1 VSLIFGLWARGKG
14 IVSQS
19 SGERRG
25 EEALLLLFLGVL
37 VCLAFLNSPGT
48 EDRSEWLR
56 YMGLARQYGVLGA
69 YPNAGPV
76 DYPPLSF
83 VLLGLLARVADVF
96 RISDFI
102 AVKISLMV
110 LTLACAAVAAAL
122 PKQWQPV
129 LAVAMFLTL
138 VVDAMLEVYI
148 DAYFIVSLLL
158 ALFCF
163 ERGYLSLGTAFFA
176 FASLTKWQPIILT
189 PLILLY
195 VIPRRPAPVD
205 LVRLAPAA
213 GLSLIV
219 LFMYGVPM
227 MHAFIEGFENARLS
241 GQAMNLNWLLA
252 GFVELQHPHRDGLI
266 NTISYSGDVFVST
279 FPDDPPVPITRTI
292 AALLSVSSVLRYF
305 CYLVSLYYF
314 FISDRSLLNLVR
326 ASTICFMCYFMF
338 GYGAHENH
346 GCIPAVLGIC
356 WFALDRTRFL
366 EATMLAVT
374 FNMNLLIF
382 YGLHGAGLAF
392 SRIVGWDVTLYFAAF
407 NLILFLVLWLPV
419 ANTIRSHIVGLVSR
433 IGLHPAE
440 RYR

>member
-1 VSLIFGLWARGKG
+1 VSKLN
-14 IVSQS
+14 
-19 SGERRG
+19 GERRG
-25 EEALLLLFLGVL
+25 QEAILLLLLGVL

-48 EDRSEWLR
+48 DDRSEWLR

-83 VLLGLLARVADVF
+83 VLLGLLARVADF
-96 RISDFI
+96 FQISDFI

-110 LTLACAAVAAAL
+110 LTLACAALTAGL
-122 PKQWQPV
+122 RKHWQPV
-129 LAVAMFLTL
+129 VAVAMFLTL

-148 DAYFIVSLLL
+148 DSYFVVSLLL

-163 ERGYLSLGTAFFA
+163 ERGYLSLGTAIFA

-195 VIPRRPAPVD
+195 VIPRRPAPAD
-205 LVRLAPAA
+205 LLRLLPAV

-219 LFMYGVPM
+219 LFMYAIPM
-227 MHAFIEGFENARLS
+227 LHAFTEGFENARLS
-241 GQAMNLNWLLA
+241 GQAMNLNWLIA

-266 NTISYSGDVFVST
+266 NTISYSGDFFVST
-279 FPDDPPVPITRTI
+279 FPDDPPVPISRTI
-292 AALLSVSSVLRYF
+292 AALLSVSSGLRYF
-305 CYLVSLYYF
+305 CYFVSLYYF
-314 FISDRSLLNLVR
+314 FKSDRSLLNLVR
-326 ASTICFMCYFMF
+326 TSIVCFMCYFMF
-338 GYGAHENH
+338 GYGVHENH

-356 WFALDRTRFL
+356 WFAMDRSRFL
-366 EATMLAVT
+366 EAVMLAVT

-392 SRIVGWDVTLYFAAF
+392 SRIAGWDVTLYFAAF

-419 ANTIRSHIVGLVSR
+419 ANAVRTHIAGLVSR
-433 IGLHPAE
+433 SGLHASG
-440 RYR
+440 